1 MVNANTLRRYQQII
15 QRVGY
20 DQARQLAETQDL
32 EEIRV
37 AFNAKPTTADT
48 TLLAYQRIL
57 RNLVNQAENPQQA
70 NQRVLRRIEGGWG
83 HEIQELRQIIER
95 LNQTIDT
102 LNDTIE
108 MLRDEMREREQAWK
122 EEKEELLNRI
132 KALEEQA
139 EKKISDKKEDTD
151 DDEDDLGLE
160 DEYGSEDIPSHPIQ
174 IEKDY
179 LIRDLSYQRTAID
192 GTILQHFKRE
202 LNFSQEKTSNEIINN
217 ANEYSDYVF
226 PEIEEFVKSVE
237 YVKIYVNLVNENGQG
252 ITQSLSNGFVAT
264 KDLDLSET
272 TITDLI
278 VDCASRSTSG
288 NKHSSLTINATGF

>member
-1 MVNANTLRRYQQII
+1 MVNANTLRRYQQVIDRI
-15 QRVGY
+15 GY

-37 AFNAKPTTADT
+37 AFNAKPTTAEN

-70 NQRVLRRIEGGWG
+70 NQRVLRRIERGWSQ
-83 HEIQELRQIIER
+83 EMQELRQTIER
-95 LNQTIDT
+95 LNQTVDT
-102 LNDTIE
+102 LNDTIV

-139 EKKISDKKEDTD
+139 EKEDT

-160 DEYGSEDIPSHPIQ
+160 EELDELELEEELDEP
-174 IEKDY
+174 
-179 LIRDLSYQRTAID
+179 LLLVRDLSYERTAVD
-192 GTILQHFKRE
+192 GTKIKHFKRE
-202 LNFSQEKTSNEIINN
+202 MNFSSEKTSNEIINN
-217 ANEYSDYVF
+217 ADEYTAYVY
-226 PEIEEFVKSVE
+226 PELEEFVKSVE

-252 ITQSLSNGFVAT
+252 ITKSLSNGFIAA
-264 KDLDLSET
+264 KDIDLTEN

-278 VDCASRSTSG
+278 VDCASKSTSG